1 MFDRIIIDSPP
12 VEVVSDA
19 LVLSRLADGV
29 VYFAESPDTSVRLIN
44 NVLEKLCGVGA
55 PFDGVMLIQV
65 NVEKLATYGSDY
77 EIHGYYNCYG
87 YSATANGEGLILDRE
102 ELRRKHLGNPS
113 KRSKPESVV
122 KCSINCND
130 GPDRT

>member
-12 VEVVSDA
+12 FEVVSDA

-65 NVEKLATYGSDY
+65 NVENWQLMVRIMNSMDIIIVMVTQQ
-77 EIHGYYNCYG
+77 
-87 YSATANGEGLILDRE
+87 
-102 ELRRKHLGNPS
+102 RRSEKA
-113 KRSKPESVV
+113 
-122 KCSINCND
+122 
-130 GPDRT
+130 